1 MSAHCEDSFDFF
13 RRFWRLVLFVLE
25 AVVVNP
31 NGRFFENPGILKTAL
46 P

>member
-13 RRFWRLVLFVLE
+13 RRFWRLVLE